1 LIPEKGKTAKTE
13 AKEKEKLS
21 RYKKTLDEQGLEEL
35 IRQTRELENYKEIPS
50 TPEELKKLP
59 LLKISDI
66 KKEAEPFFN
75 KEKNWK
81 DVKTLHHD
89 IFTNEIAYI
98 EFLFSA
104 NHIPERLIPY
114 LGFLK
119 PVLGYVDTKHYGFTE
134 LSNEINTYTGGM
146 ALGTSLYMNVND
158 NDDYIITADV
168 RTKVLYS
175 NIKKAME
182 LIEEIMF
189 SSKLEDE
196 KRLYEIVSEMK
207 SRLKMGLDS
216 SGNSAAALRAMSYYS
231 ETAYIREQINGIAFY
246 KFVEKIEKNFESEKE
261 NLIKNIRELLFYVF
275 RKENLLICITADEK
289 GYEEVCRN
297 LEGCISK
304 LGTELVEKKK
314 MQVDPVHQNE
324 GFKTSAGIQYV
335 ARAGNFTQ
343 KGYKY
348 TGLLKV
354 LRVILNYDY
363 LWNNVRVM
371 GGAYGCG
378 SSFSRSGDCYFA
390 SYRDPNLSKTNE
402 IYEKIPEYIRKFNVD
417 DRDMTKYIIGT
428 ISDMDIPLS
437 PMAKGNRS
445 LSAYMSKI
453 SYEQIQKERD
463 QVLQA
468 NVFQIQDLAERMEA
482 VLEQNHIC
490 AIGNEDKIES
500 EKQLFE
506 KVEGLYD

>member
-1 LIPEKGKTAKTE
+1 
-13 AKEKEKLS
+13 
-21 RYKKTLDEQGLEEL
+21 
-35 IRQTRELENYKEIPS
+35 
-50 TPEELKKLP
+50 
-59 LLKISDI
+59 
-66 KKEAEPFFN
+66 
-75 KEKNWK
+75 
-81 DVKTLHHD
+81 
-89 IFTNEIAYI
+89 
-98 EFLFSA
+98 
-104 NHIPERLIPY
+104 
-114 LGFLK
+114 
-119 PVLGYVDTKHYGFTE
+119 
-134 LSNEINTYTGGM
+134 
-146 ALGTSLYMNVND
+146 
-158 NDDYIITADV
+158 
-168 RTKVLYS
+168 
-175 NIKKAME
+175 ME